1 MSGKSAVK
9 RTETSS
15 GKKIET
21 KSGHSQSKKRKS
33 DIIFLNVVFCLLVIF
48 IHTASEIVNNMPK
61 NTSLFRT
68 VFTIQKMC
76 MFVVPGFI
84 LLSGTK
90 MFLRKA
96 DNFSLAEYYASR
108 FLRLIVPY
116 VFWSAVYYL
125 YFCHIG
131 VYTFDF
137 KDMAFRIISGDIWA
151 HFYFVIVLI
160 QFELLAPLW
169 IFLYRRGSAAVHA
182 AFAMLVTAICAQYL
196 PSILTTVFPSM
207 PDFNVSNCFLR
218 YQVYW
223 TAGCLIGKNYNEFC
237 SYLKSNKLIILI
249 GYLISAII
257 YVWLSLFTVGHE
269 PVWMELFNMLYT
281 SSAILM
287 FYCLA
292 QAFTGG
298 ASKILTPFAPI
309 DRSTYTI
316 YLVHCL
322 IIVLVDRY
330 MTSLGISNLTDRFAL
345 RLAAVYGI
353 CLVLCLVWQLIKLP
367 IAKLIARDRG
377 ERIV

>member
-1 MSGKSAVK
+1 MAGKSASK
-9 RTETSS
+9 RIKASS
-15 GKKIET
+15 DEAIEAKGGHS
-21 KSGHSQSKKRKS
+21 KSGKRKS
-33 DIIFLNVVFCLLVIF
+33 DIIFLNVIFCLLVIF
-48 IHTASEIVNNMPK
+48 IHTASEIVSLAPK
-61 NTSLFRT
+61 DSRLFRT
-68 VFTIQKMC
+68 VFGIQKMC

-84 LLSGTK
+84 LLSGVK
-90 MFLRKA
+90 LFLRKA
-96 DNFSLAEYYASR
+96 DNFNLAEYYASR

-116 VFWSAVYYL
+116 VFWSAAYYL
-125 YFCHIG
+125 YFCYTG
-131 VYTFDF
+131 VYSFDF
-137 KDMAFRIISGDIWA
+137 GNMALRIISGDIWA

-169 IFLYRRGSAAVHA
+169 IFLYRRGNAAVHT
-182 AFAMLVTAICAQYL
+182 AFAMLITAICAQYL

-218 YQVYW
+218 YQIYW
-223 TAGCLIGKNYNEFC
+223 TAGCLIGKNYTEFC
-237 SYLKSNKLIILI
+237 TYLKSNKLIILI
-249 GYLISAII
+249 GCLISSLI
-257 YVWLSLFTVGHE
+257 YLWLSLFTVGHE

-281 SSAILM
+281 SSTILL

-298 ASKILTPFAPI
+298 ASKLLKPFAPI

-330 MTSLGISNLTDRFAL
+330 MTSIGINGLTDRFAL

-377 ERIV
+377 ERIA

>member
-1 MSGKSAVK
+1 MAEKSAVK
-9 RTETSS
+9 HRKTSS
-15 GKKIET
+15 DKIAGT
-21 KSGHSQSKKRKS
+21 KDGHLQSKKRKS
-33 DIIFLNVVFCLLVIF
+33 DIIFLNIVFCLLVIF
-48 IHTASEIVNNMPK
+48 IHTASEIVSSMPK
-61 NTSLFRT
+61 NTSLFKT
-68 VFTIQKMC
+68 VFAIQKMC

-96 DNFSLAEYYASR
+96 DNFNLAEYYASR

-116 VFWSAVYYL
+116 VFWSAAYYL
-125 YFCHIG
+125 YFC
-131 VYTFDF
+131 YTGAYSFNF
-137 KDMAFRIISGDIWA
+137 KDMAYKIISGNIWA

-169 IFLYRRGSAAVHA
+169 IFLYRRGSAAVHV

-218 YQVYW
+218 YQIYW
-223 TAGCLIGKNYNEFC
+223 TAGCLIGKNYAEFC
-237 SYLKSNKLIILI
+237 SYLKSNKSLILI

-257 YVWLSLFTVGHE
+257 YVRLSLFTVGHE
-269 PVWMELFNMLYT
+269 PVWMELFNILYT
-281 SSAILM
+281 SSAILL
-287 FYCLA
+287 FYCIA

-298 ASKILTPFAPI
+298 ASKILVPLAPI

-330 MTSLGISNLTDRFAL
+330 MTSLGIDNLTDRFAL

-367 IAKLIARDRG
+367 IAKLIARDKG

>member
-15 GKKIET
+15 DKKIET

-33 DIIFLNVVFCLLVIF
+33 DIIFLNIVFCLLVIF

-68 VFTIQKMC
+68 VFAIQKMC

-137 KDMAFRIISGDIWA
+137 
-151 HFYFVIVLI
+151 
-160 QFELLAPLW
+160 
-169 IFLYRRGSAAVHA
+169 
-182 AFAMLVTAICAQYL
+182 
-196 PSILTTVFPSM
+196 
-207 PDFNVSNCFLR
+207 
-218 YQVYW
+218 
-223 TAGCLIGKNYNEFC
+223 
-237 SYLKSNKLIILI
+237 
-249 GYLISAII
+249 
-257 YVWLSLFTVGHE
+257 
-269 PVWMELFNMLYT
+269 
-281 SSAILM
+281 
-287 FYCLA
+287 
-292 QAFTGG
+292 
-298 ASKILTPFAPI
+298 
-309 DRSTYTI
+309 
-316 YLVHCL
+316 
-322 IIVLVDRY
+322 
-330 MTSLGISNLTDRFAL
+330 
-345 RLAAVYGI
+345 
-353 CLVLCLVWQLIKLP
+353 
-367 IAKLIARDRG
+367 
-377 ERIV
+377 